1 MGSVINAATNIAT
14 FGQLGYEDG
23 KFGQGEATKLV
34 DKATGGAISKIGN
47 GLKGGLLGKKD
58 PGTPDEVIDLGDP
71 TGRAFQNQAI
81 GKFGGMIEQDFGQM
95 AENQSV
101 NLENQARAGANDQEI
116 GARQMVAQRGLGGT
130 SLGLSAILNQKAGLS
145 DQIGAIRA
153 NKPMLENQMTR
164 ENLQLASGGI
174 NQILNEQGQSK
185 VLKLGQ
191 ASKGRQGGLL
201 PLIGA
206 AAGAY
211 ATGGSPTGAQMG
223 MQLGQAGTQL

>member
-1 MGSVINAATNIAT
+1 MGSVINAATNVAT
-14 FGQLGYEDG
+14 GGRVGYSDG
-23 KFGQGEATKLV
+23 KFGKGEAIKLG
-34 DKATGGAISKIGN
+34 DKATGGALSKFGN
-47 GLKGGLLGKKD
+47 GLKDTFLGKKD

-116 GARQMVAQRGLGGT
+116 RARQMVAQRGLGGT

-185 VLKLGQ
+185 VLKMGQ
-191 ASKGRQGGLL
+191 ASKGRQGGLM

-206 AAGAY
+206 GVGAYLGGPAGAQAGMSIGQ
-211 ATGGSPTGAQMG
+211 ATT
-223 MQLGQAGTQL
+223 QLG